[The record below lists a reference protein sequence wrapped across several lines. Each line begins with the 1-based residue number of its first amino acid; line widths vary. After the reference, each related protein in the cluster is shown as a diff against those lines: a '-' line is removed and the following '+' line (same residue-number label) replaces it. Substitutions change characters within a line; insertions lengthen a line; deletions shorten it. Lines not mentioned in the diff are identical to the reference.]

1 METVEDLGAEVNEYS
16 YINVYMNIF
25 CNIGQ
30 DHSLSF
36 NQCLS

>member
-1 METVEDLGAEVNEYS
+1 MELVEDLGVKVNQCS
-16 YINVYMNIF
+16 YINEYTNSF

-30 DHSLSF
+30 DHSLTF